1 MAEIINIHER
11 RPKAVEAYLL
21 RQWIR
26 ECRDGMTKCEANWME
41 QRATFAWFSKEPG
54 SDSGSLCW
62 FWIDSPKEPCTRTFR
77 FSMIGGGQIRTIEK
91 WDWQRAPFDISE
103 MPGGIWK
110 DENTVLGPVDRYPR
124 LEGTAHTAH
133 GPTRFVGTFDGY
145 ISGCSAT
152 AAIFGQEVPQEIA
165 DRVAATFA
173 AIGRQAEVFHALLDG
188 AAGCALCGRPLLDEV
203 SKLVAV
209 DSDCAREYGIP
220 HSMQAASN
228 RQEIRRAVLGE
239 FEAKH

>member
-1 MAEIINIHER
+1 
-11 RPKAVEAYLL
+11 
-21 RQWIR
+21 
-26 ECRDGMTKCEANWME
+26 
-41 QRATFAWFSKEPG
+41 
-54 SDSGSLCW
+54 
-62 FWIDSPKEPCTRTFR
+62 
-77 FSMIGGGQIRTIEK
+77 
-91 WDWQRAPFDISE
+91 